1 MYNFGANRE
10 ERSSSCD
17 SDCYGCGRLNAIHIL
32 GGEERRGLQLPRAI
46 FVRCNSHAF
55 DVWSHPG
62 NQSLLKPYC
71 MHACLNFTSFNWIAL
86 LLIFHSIN
94 ILAYNCYI
102 QSLSRKKTCRMSI
115 RDKFGLEKIGKCF
128 HLICTLH
135 FCIEKPTMLSA
146 IVQDSCN

>member
-1 MYNFGANRE
+1 MYDFGANRE

-17 SDCYGCGRLNAIHIL
+17 SDCYGCGRLNSIHIL
-32 GGEERRGLQLPRAI
+32 GSEERRGFQLPRAI
-46 FVRCNSHAF
+46 FVRCNPHAF

-71 MHACLNFTSFNWIAL
+71 MHACLSCLISPSLIGCFAL

-94 ILAYNCYI
+94 TFAYNCCI

-115 RDKFGLEKIGKCF
+115 RDKFGQEKIGKCLLTELLCLNLF
-128 HLICTLH
+128 VT
-135 FCIEKPTMLSA
+135 
-146 IVQDSCN
+146 